1 MNPIGGIMYLPND
14 FARRE
19 GEHNRETGCGKTAR
33 PDLCGGRWVT
43 GIPTVRACFTECTKS
58 IAQEKY

>member
-19 GEHNRETGCGKTAR
+19 GEHNRETGCRKTAR
-33 PDLCGGRWVT
+33 PGLCGGI
-43 GIPTVRACFTECTKS
+43 G
-58 IAQEKY
+58 